1 MFISHS
7 IEWKLRRS
15 TEMKTSDYGI
25 FRSID
30 GNRKINKGHV
40 LRLAEAIE
48 RKNLLQYFPIL
59 LNEDMEIIDG
69 QHRLN
74 AAMKLG
80 YDVHYEVVPGLS
92 LKDVMSINT
101 NSKSWALVDF
111 IDSYIELEKPDYVI
125 LKTFMDRYHMG
136 ATLSAAL
143 LSGFA
148 SLRGGWNMSM
158 AIREGTF
165 NVGLLE
171 QAEKIADQVVELQKY
186 SDFKLSR
193 DREFILALLKLNK
206 NNAFDF
212 ERLVA
217 KLRMFNL
224 KIEKR
229 PSDKYYLILIEE
241 LYNFKTSTG
250 KVELYVSSSK

>member
-1 MFISHS
+1 
-7 IEWKLRRS
+7 
-15 TEMKTSDYGI
+15 MKTSDYGI

-48 RKNLLQYFPIL
+48 RKNLLQYFPVL

-80 YDVHYEVVPGLS
+80 YDVHYEVVPGLA

-101 NSKSWALVDF
+101 NSKSWTLVDF
-111 IDSYIELEKPDYVI
+111 IDSYIELEKPDYTV
-125 LKTFMDRYHMG
+125 LRDFMEYYHMG

-158 AIREGTF
+158 AIREGNF
-165 NVGLLE
+165 KVGSLH
-171 QAEKIADQVVELQKY
+171 QAETIANQVMELQKY
-186 SDFKLSR
+186 STFPLSR

-206 NNAFDF
+206 NKSYDF
-212 ERLVA
+212 GRLVA
-217 KLRMFNL
+217 KLKMSGD

-229 PSDKYYLILIEE
+229 PSDKYYLIHIEE
-241 LYNFKTSTG
+241 LYNWGMSKNKT
-250 KVELYVSSSK
+250 ELYASSQSA